1 MLTKSEDYANPY
13 HYKIFQDMI
22 DKYKIVSLVLTLSLI
37 AALVR
42 LVYST
47 NIAGPSAPQDD
58 KASVLKIIHERKS
71 VRSFT
76 EQPAPTGK
84 NMQPWKFIV
93 IDDKEAMTQLSEQLP
108 YAKMLKEAQAAVI
121 VCGDMSVVDD
131 NGKPSTN
138 WVMDCSAATEN
149 LLLAAEAMG
158 LGAVWTGV
166 YPYEERLEAVKKAFN
181 LPENIIPIGYPK
193 GEQHPKDKYKP
204 DNIHYNGW

>member
-1 MLTKSEDYANPY
+1 
-13 HYKIFQDMI
+13 MI

-76 EQPAPTGK
+76 EQPVSREQLDTLVRAAMAAPTGK

-158 LGAVWTGV
+158 LAPYGLAFIPTRSVWKPLKRHSTC
-166 YPYEERLEAVKKAFN
+166 
-181 LPENIIPIGYPK
+181 PK
-193 GEQHPKDKYKP
+193 TSFL
-204 DNIHYNGW
+204 

>member
-13 HYKIFQDMI
+13 HHKIFQDMI

-76 EQPAPTGK
+76 EQP
-84 NMQPWKFIV
+84 V
-93 IDDKEAMTQLSEQLP
+93 SREQLDTLVRAWLP
-108 YAKMLKEAQAAVI
+108 QQAKTCSLGNSLSSTTK
-121 VCGDMSVVDD
+121 
-131 NGKPSTN
+131 KP
-138 WVMDCSAATEN
+138 
-149 LLLAAEAMG
+149 
-158 LGAVWTGV
+158 
-166 YPYEERLEAVKKAFN
+166 
-181 LPENIIPIGYPK
+181 
-193 GEQHPKDKYKP
+193 
-204 DNIHYNGW
+204 

>member
-1 MLTKSEDYANPY
+1 
-13 HYKIFQDMI
+13 
-22 DKYKIVSLVLTLSLI
+22 
-37 AALVR
+37 
-42 LVYST
+42 
-47 NIAGPSAPQDD
+47 
-58 KASVLKIIHERKS
+58 
-71 VRSFT
+71 
-76 EQPAPTGK
+76 
-84 NMQPWKFIV
+84 
-93 IDDKEAMTQLSEQLP
+93 MTQLSEQLP

-181 LPENIIPIGYPK
+181 LPENIIPLNMVPIGYPK
-193 GEQHPKDKYKP
+193 GEQHPKNKYEP